1 MVTWHPSAKS
11 HDGGM
16 VHQIIDADKEWSG
29 GDDLLNTLC
38 EITKANDED
47 LLEALMSMH
56 DKETVALRKTLQR
69 VFATLDAVQSELD
82 AMDNE
87 SLHLD

>member
-1 MVTWHPSAKS
+1 MMEVWFINPWTPTKNGAVE
-11 HDGGM
+11 M
-16 VHQIIDADKEWSG
+16 I
-29 GDDLLNTLC
+29 LNTLC
-38 EITKANDED
+38 EISKANDED

-82 AMDNE
+82 GQ
-87 SLHLD
+87 

>member
-1 MVTWHPSAKS
+1 
-11 HDGGM
+11 
-16 VHQIIDADKEWSG
+16 
-29 GDDLLNTLC
+29 
-38 EITKANDED
+38 
-47 LLEALMSMH
+47 MSMH

>member
-1 MVTWHPSAKS
+1 MQPWTPTKNGAVEMISS
-11 HDGGM
+11 
-16 VHQIIDADKEWSG
+16 
-29 GDDLLNTLC
+29 TLC
-38 EITKANDED
+38 EISKANDED

-56 DKETVALRKTLQR
+56 DKETVALRRRLYNECSR
-69 VFATLDAVQSELD
+69 HWMRCNPN

>member
-1 MVTWHPSAKS
+1 MVTWHPSVKS

-16 VHQIIDADKEWSG
+16 VHQTMDADKEWSG

-38 EITKANDED
+38 EISKANDED

-56 DKETVALRKTLQR
+56 DKETV
-69 VFATLDAVQSELD
+69 VELKD
-82 AMDNE
+82 FTTSVRDTGCGAIRIRR
-87 SLHLD
+87 HGQ